1 MSDEHL
7 IRGLRALDRPVDVDP
22 AFGEALYAILEG
34 EYARR
39 HQVRPRITLLL
50 VAALLVALV
59 VGGAVAVGSGLVRLT
74 ISDAW
79 ITRPSPGAEALA
91 NDEPCTRTVP
101 MDARLAPV
109 PFHHEDLERMVLDR
123 GEIAGLEGLE
133 LDLFRQGYHDNAELT
148 FLEVN
153 PPSTC
158 DDLIRFGRIEGYGSG
173 YTDFAGH
180 GVLFAVHL
188 FWDDAGAQGWMDAF
202 IAGLEAS
209 VGTPAGPQSFRILP
223 RSSTAPDTTLVE
235 HVGGDGTRTWALFRR
250 GPIVGWVVD
259 LHPEDT
265 ATIDVPLAAGRM
277 AGRVE
282 TVIAEAAAR
291 DRSGLDVAQ
300 LLSAPLPL
308 AEYGPRGNGLA
319 WDSFFGG
326 CQDAIERG
334 QIAGP
339 QAEADARRLG
349 RITGC
354 TAMYAGAHAAPVV
367 RVFSSVNVYRD
378 AAGASES
385 LTASLAE
392 LVTRGG
398 VRFTV
403 AGVGDE
409 AIGLVTP
416 PGEDAA
422 HTDTRVVMRLGE
434 LTASVVF
441 QEKDGDATGDILA
454 LARRLEDRIR
464 ALQAAGG

>member
-1 MSDEHL
+1 MRL
-7 IRGLRALDRPVDVDP
+7 ALPGLA
-22 AFGEALYAILEG
+22 
-34 EYARR
+34 
-39 HQVRPRITLLL
+39 LLL
-50 VAALLVALV
+50 AACTNTAPSPSPAL
-59 VGGAVAVGSGLVRLT
+59 T
-74 ISDAW
+74 D
-79 ITRPSPGAEALA
+79 PGAEALA
-91 NDEPCTRTVP
+91 NDAPCTRTVSL
-101 MDARLAPV
+101 DVRLAPV
-109 PFHHEDLERMVLDR
+109 SFHHEDLERMVLDR

-133 LDLFRQGYHDNAELT
+133 QDLFRQGYHDNAELT
-148 FLEVN
+148 SVEVN

-158 DDLIRFGRIEGYGSG
+158 DDLKRFGRIEGYGSG
-173 YTDFAGH
+173 YTDMAGH
-180 GVLFAVHL
+180 SVLFAVHL

-202 IAGLEAS
+202 IAGLQAS
-209 VGTPAGPQSFRILP
+209 VGMPDGPRSVQILP
-223 RSSTAPDTTLVE
+223 PSPTAPDTTLIE
-235 HVGGDGTRTWALFRR
+235 HVGPDGTRTWALFRR

-277 AGRVE
+277 AERVQA
-282 TVIAEAAAR
+282 VIAETAAR

-308 AEYGPRGNGLA
+308 AEYGARGNELV

-326 CQDAIERG
+326 CQDAVERG
-334 QIAGP
+334 LIAGP

-354 TAMYAGAHAAPVV
+354 TAMYEGGADVV

-378 AAGASES
+378 ARGASES
-385 LTASLAE
+385 LAASLAE
-392 LVTRGG
+392 LIARGG

-403 AGVGDE
+403 DEVGDE

-416 PGEDAA
+416 PGGDVT

-434 LTASVVF
+434 LAAWVVV
-441 QEKDGDATGDILA
+441 QEREGDATGDVLA

-464 ALQAAGG
+464 ALLAAGD